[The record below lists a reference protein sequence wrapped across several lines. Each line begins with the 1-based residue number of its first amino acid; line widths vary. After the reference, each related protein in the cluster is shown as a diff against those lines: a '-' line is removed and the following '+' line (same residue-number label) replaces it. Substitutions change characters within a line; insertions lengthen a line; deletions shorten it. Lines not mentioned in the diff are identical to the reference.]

1 MKVSLL
7 FGLLLASASVQ
18 AQTTFT
24 VDGTQYKVTG
34 SNTVELVKGDTK
46 ATEVVIPA
54 SVTYNGKEYA
64 VKSIG
69 EESYLWTSANSITI
83 PASVDT
89 IMVSLQQFISP
100 RA

>member
-54 SVTYNGKEYA
+54 SVTYQ
-64 VKSIG
+64 
-69 EESYLWTSANSITI
+69 
-83 PASVDT
+83 PASILSRQRLS